1 MTEELTG
8 QAGGVAEGQVIAGEQ
23 EGAGVAEG
31 GQVTAEGAAP
41 TIAKKVDLTESAE
54 FRSWQASRDRRE
66 AQLQTQVT
74 AGQQQMQEMQARL
87 AELQLANAD
96 PEEVTAFY
104 QQQLANVQA
113 ERAQVQ
119 QAQTLRQEVE
129 DAAGRLLAGHGLD
142 VNTPGLDWGGGASWE
157 GYAKL
162 AESVAKIEALKAS
175 EAVKMTSAEVNQA
188 AQAAKAEALAAAGV
202 TKVSTA
208 TGAAVPKDLR
218 AEYDAAKAAL
228 VGTGDVGALTRLKTE
243 YRKKGLEV

>member
-8 QAGGVAEGQVIAGEQ
+8 QAGGVAGDQVTAGEQ

-31 GQVTAEGAAP
+31 QVTAEGAVTP
-41 TIAKKVDLTESAE
+41 IAKVDLTESAE
-54 FRSWQASRDRRE
+54 FRSWQAARDRRE
-66 AQLQTQVT
+66 TQLQTQVA
-74 AGQQQMQEMQARL
+74 AGQQQMEEMQQRL

-96 PEEVTAFY
+96 PEEVVAFY
-104 QQQLANVQA
+104 QQQLANVQT
-113 ERAQVQ
+113 ERAKAQ
-119 QAQTLRQEVE
+119 QALELRQEVE
-129 DAAGRLLAGHGLD
+129 GAAGRMLAEHGLD
-142 VNTPGLDWGGGASWE
+142 VNTPGLDWGGGEASWE

-175 EAVKMTSAEVNQA
+175 TVAKQTSAEVSQA

-208 TGAAVPKDLR
+208 TGVAAPKDLR
-218 AEYDAAKAAL
+218 AEYETAKAAL
-228 VGTGDVGALTRLKTE
+228 RGTGDVGAYARLKSE

>member
-1 MTEELTG
+1 
-8 QAGGVAEGQVIAGEQ
+8 
-23 EGAGVAEG
+23 
-31 GQVTAEGAAP
+31 VTP
-41 TIAKKVDLTESAE
+41 IAKVKVDLTESAE
-54 FRSWQASRDRRE
+54 FRSWQAARDRRE
-66 AQLQTQVT
+66 AQLQGQVT
-74 AGQQQMQEMQARL
+74 AGQQQMQEMQQRL

-96 PEEVTAFY
+96 PEEVVAFY

-129 DAAGRLLAGHGLD
+129 DAAGRLL
-142 VNTPGLDWGGGASWE
+142 GASWE

-175 EAVKMTSAEVNQA
+175 EAVKMTSAEVSQA
-188 AQAAKAEALAAAGV
+188 AQAAKTQALEQAGV

-208 TGAAVPKDLR
+208 TGAAVPKDLK

>member
-8 QAGGVAEGQVIAGEQ
+8 QAGGVGEGEVTTGEDT
-23 EGAGVAEG
+23 GVTETPP
-31 GQVTAEGAAP
+31 TAEGAVP
-41 TIAKKVDLTESAE
+41 TTAKVDLTESAE
-54 FRSWQASRDRRE
+54 FRSWQAARDRRE
-66 AQLQTQVT
+66 AQLRTQVA
-74 AGQQQMQEMQARL
+74 AGQQQMQEMQAHL

-96 PEEVTAFY
+96 PEDVVAFY

-113 ERAQVQ
+113 ERAQAEQV
-119 QAQTLRQEVE
+119 QTLRQEVK

-175 EAVKMTSAEVNQA
+175 EMAKGKSAEVSQA
-188 AQAAKAEALAAAGV
+188 AQVAKTEALTAAGV

-208 TGAAVPKDLR
+208 TGAAPGAQNPIGNITDPDELLKMG
-218 AEYDAAKAAL
+218 L
-228 VGTGDVGALTRLKTE
+228 VS
-243 YRKKGLEV
+243 KKGAK